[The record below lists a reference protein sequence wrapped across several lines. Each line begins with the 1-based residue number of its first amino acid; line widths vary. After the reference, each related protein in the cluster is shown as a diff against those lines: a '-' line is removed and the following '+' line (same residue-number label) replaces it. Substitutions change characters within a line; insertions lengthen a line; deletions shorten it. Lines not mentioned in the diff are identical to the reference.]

1 MPDLFTRLF
10 RRHDD
15 GGLTCRELVELVSD
29 YLEEALPAAE
39 RARFEAHI
47 AGCEHCATYVLQM
60 RETLALLGALPAE
73 AISPQAEADLRLA
86 FRGWKAGS
94 AGHS

>member
-1 MPDLFTRLF
+1 MPDLLTRLF

-15 GGLTCRELVELVSD
+15 AGLTCRELVELVSD
-29 YLEEALPAAE
+29 YLEDALPAAE

-60 RETLALLGALPAE
+60 RETLELLGRLTDD
-73 AISPQAEADLRLA
+73 AISPGAEADLRLA
-86 FRGWKAGS
+86 FRHWKAGS